1 VEQEHE
7 KEKHVSNQL
16 DEVKSEEPDQEMI
29 LMKSAMFLENQQF
42 PAKSIQEVEAC
53 CVQGPTNMWLEHE
66 SPEERRLRDSWHQA
80 MQLLMLLQ
88 FPLKLLR
95 LLLIMLH
102 FLQIVDRSTQARK
115 LPLKAVVS
123 LVLLSDKLRILNRK
137 SSNLSRRWSAKVHWS
152 LL

>member
-66 SPEERRLRDSWHQA
+66 SPEERRLR
-80 MQLLMLLQ
+80 
-88 FPLKLLR
+88 
-95 LLLIMLH
+95 LIASSCLH
-102 FLQIVDRSTQARK
+102 HCNIYCSC
-115 LPLKAVVS
+115 
-123 LVLLSDKLRILNRK
+123 
-137 SSNLSRRWSAKVHWS
+137 
-152 LL
+152 